1 MSDRRLPTPSTV
13 AVPSA
18 RGREAGSAYLVVLLV
33 LVVLS
38 LLGLTLALLTQT
50 EMQIGA
56 NERLIQ
62 RVFYAADSGIGEA
75 TTRVLVTGDYK
86 PKIILLK
93 DVAGRLVPDLGNRV
107 EVSHFVP
114 LDGDTP
120 CDLCQI
126 NQGNEFFKVNHAVAV
141 TAVRS
146 GTSGGVE
153 VPLAQKTLAVMIELQ
168 PWVPSTQ
175 ALNEAL
181 QDPAGLD
188 KILF

>member
-1 MSDRRLPTPSTV
+1 MSDRRLPIPSPV
-13 AVPSA
+13 SVPAA

-86 PKIILLK
+86 PKIVLLK

-126 NQGNEFFKVNHAVAV
+126 NQGNEFFKVNHAVSV

-168 PWVPSTQ
+168 PWIPSTQ

-181 QDPAGLD
+181 QDPDGLD